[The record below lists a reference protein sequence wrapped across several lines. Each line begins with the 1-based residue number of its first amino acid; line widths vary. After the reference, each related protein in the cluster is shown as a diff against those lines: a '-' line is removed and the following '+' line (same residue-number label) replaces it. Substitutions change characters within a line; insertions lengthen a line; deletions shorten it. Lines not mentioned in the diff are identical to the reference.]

1 MAPADSGVPHP
12 GRRKRRLAPG
22 PRSSLM
28 SGLPRRSHATAPR
41 AAAGGAG

>member
-22 PRSSLM
+22 PRSSL
-28 SGLPRRSHATAPR
+28 
-41 AAAGGAG
+41 